1 VLENVSRVRGI
12 GSSTVA
18 STVSIARAV
27 TFAAR
32 TLSMVSEKIKSLVW
46 KPTEQRERVRRQQHT
61 EHKEHKQHKQKTQPK
76 AKAKAMAK
84 AKMGSRQCITE
95 KRMVPIDDVHQ

>member
-1 VLENVSRVRGI
+1 M
-12 GSSTVA
+12 VA
-18 STVSIARAV
+18 STVSIACAV

-46 KPTEQRERVRRQQHT
+46 KPIEQRDKRERVRRQQHT